1 MQVALPFADNIIAV
15 SSILVALTVLM
26 YYVARFGKIRGNIG
40 YAFTV
45 YPWVTTLPETLVSTV
60 AAINGYHVTSIWNAV
75 FSATFDAAAVYGVS
89 GIRSA
94 RPIQFRPVGLLIP
107 TVLGGLIF
115 AILLMPDGKLNLFD
129 GFILYGYLITVTAVA
144 IAMYGFRV
152 RVVRGALISH
162 VVSLVATAGIA
173 LVFSYYVMALADLVG
188 QRLAGVVAASLT
200 SVPDIIEAVVYGIE
214 SDVAQAEVLGC
225 IMHDFAENMAT
236 AAVVAGFY
244 GVDVVDANPVLTS
257 LAVAM
262 TIVGLVTA
270 LGDRDIDVYD
280 GALLIEIFI
289 LLAIVTIVL

>member
-1 MQVALPFADNIIAV
+1 MLPFADNIMAV
-15 SSILVALTVLM
+15 SSILAALTVVM
-26 YYVARFGKIRGNIG
+26 YCVARFGRIRGNIG

-94 RPIQFRPVGLLIP
+94 RPIRFKPVGLLIP
-107 TVLGGLIF
+107 VVLGGFIF

-129 GFILYGYLITVTAVA
+129 GFILYGYLIAVTAAA

-152 RVVRGALISH
+152 RVDRGTVSH
-162 VVSLVATAGIA
+162 LVSLVATAGIG

-188 QRLAGVVAASLT
+188 QRLAGVVAAALT
-200 SVPDIIEAVVYGIE
+200 SMPDIIEAVVYGIE

-225 IMHDFAENMAT
+225 IVHDFAENMAT
-236 AAVVAGFY
+236 AAIVAGLF
-244 GVDVVDANPVLTS
+244 GVDVVDANPVLT
-257 LAVAM
+257 A
-262 TIVGLVTA
+262 LVTA
-270 LGDRDIDVYD
+270 TTILGLVAALSDRDIDVYD
-280 GALLIEIFI
+280 GLLLIGIFI
-289 LLAIVTIVL
+289 LLAIVSVVL